1 MALLAP
7 RVDFDQQAQGL
18 RNADHANAAGNH
30 CDCNGVI
37 SQGNPNSF
45 FDEQNEKP
53 EQPNESRYD
62 PMKAIA

>member
-45 FDEQNEKP
+45 FDEQTKS
-53 EQPNESRYD
+53 PNSPTKAVTT
-62 PMKAIA
+62 PMKAIT